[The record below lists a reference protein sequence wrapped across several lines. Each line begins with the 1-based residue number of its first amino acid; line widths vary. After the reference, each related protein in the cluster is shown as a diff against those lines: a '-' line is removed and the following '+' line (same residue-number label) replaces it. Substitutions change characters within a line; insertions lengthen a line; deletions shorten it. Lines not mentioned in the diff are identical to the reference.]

1 MTRQAAW
8 AVLRSGS
15 DTPLREVD
23 RVCDA
28 FEIEGRDR
36 GLVRT
41 IVGAEV
47 RRRGSLRAIVRK
59 FAKGKPNADL
69 CAHMHIGL
77 VQLLFLDRIPDHA
90 AVSETCGAVHRTLGP
105 SKVRYVNAVLRTVL
119 RARREGHVGDPQRDL
134 IERPWHFEEPLFR
147 HPEQHPYL
155 WAEDAYSMPAAVMK
169 RWVKRHGVERAHA
182 LARTALIEAPLS
194 VRAVGIER
202 DALVR
207 ELGDLGAE
215 AQQSSHPRILVLPS
229 SAVEEVTASAAFR
242 EGRATIQGEAAA
254 RAGDMV
260 EARDG
265 ERILDLCAAPGGK
278 TAQLA
283 ETGARVLALDLSE
296 PRLERVHETCARLGV
311 RDRVDLRVADGTGEV
326 GDVLGA
332 TSGGFEAGAFDGA
345 LVDAPCSNSG
355 VLAQRPGARWRLGP
369 KSRAE
374 LGAIQAALMDR
385 AATQVRPGGRLVWS
399 TCSLEP
405 EENGQRVKAFLASHP
420 GWSLEAEHETLPGPA
435 GSPSSGGVDSLAAP
449 VDGGYAARLRRD
461 P

>member
-8 AVLRSGS
+8 AILRSGS

-28 FEIEGRDR
+28 FELEGRDR

-59 FAKGKPNADL
+59 YAKGKPNADL

-77 VQLLFLDRIPDHA
+77 VQVLFLDRIPDHA
-90 AVSETCGAVHRTLGP
+90 AVSETCSAVHRTLGP

-134 IERPWHFEEPLFR
+134 VERPWHLEEPLFR

-155 WAEDAYSMPAAVMK
+155 WAEDALSMPAAVMK
-169 RWVKRHGVERAHA
+169 RWVKRHGKERAHA
-182 LARTALIEAPLS
+182 LARTALVEAPLS
-194 VRAVGIER
+194 VRAVGVER
-202 DALVR
+202 DALEQ
-207 ELGDLGAE
+207 ELRALELDPRKSA
-215 AQQSSHPRILVLPS
+215 HPRLLVLPS
-229 SAVEEVTASAAFR
+229 SAVEAVTSSPAFL
-242 EGRATIQGEAAA
+242 EGRATIQGEAAT
-254 RAGDMV
+254 RAGEWM

-283 ETGARVLALDLSE
+283 ESGARVLALDVSE
-296 PRLERVHETCARLGV
+296 SRLGRVDESCRRLGV
-311 RDRVDLRVADGTGEV
+311 RDRVETLVADGTGEL
-326 GDVLGA
+326 GEVLAGCP
-332 TSGGFEAGAFDGA
+332 GGFEAGGFDGV

-369 KSRAE
+369 KSRGE
-374 LGAIQAALMDR
+374 LGEIQGALMDQ

-405 EENGQRVKAFLASHP
+405 EENGQRVRTFLEAHP
-420 GWSLEAEHETLPGPA
+420 GWSLEAEHETLPGAA
-435 GSPSSGGVDSLAAP
+435 GSPPAGGDDSLAAP
-449 VDGGYAARLRRD
+449 VDGGYAARLRRA